1 LTRFFELSQKSSP
14 VDFKKFRVATA
25 SNSEDLLMGCNVII
39 EDLQEIDLQKQE
51 LPTTMN
57 ASNAT
62 TVSPGKEITLK
73 PTVAYIY
80 PGKTVGKDNVIM
92 QNAVVTDPRG
102 TIKLTL

>member
-1 LTRFFELSQKSSP
+1 
-14 VDFKKFRVATA
+14 
-25 SNSEDLLMGCNVII
+25 MGCNVII